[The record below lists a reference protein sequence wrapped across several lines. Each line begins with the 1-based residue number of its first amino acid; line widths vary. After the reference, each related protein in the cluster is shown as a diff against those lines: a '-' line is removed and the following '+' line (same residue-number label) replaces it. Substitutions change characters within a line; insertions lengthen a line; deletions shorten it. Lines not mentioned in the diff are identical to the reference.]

1 LSDDSIDDIKSSA
14 LHLAE
19 PLFHPNQ
26 NGFYVLR
33 TEGQNTYDRLT
44 NFHCKVIKEIIYEGI
59 RNTSVFTIWA
69 GIPVSVDKNEKYTY
83 VAERTLE
90 VKSKDFHKGTWIQE
104 LGGEYIV
111 FPLQKF
117 PATYINMIAQ
127 TWRPEMVI
135 QKICQVIGYK
145 ETNQT
150 LVYVSGNDI
159 VGDTSDIEAMPIQG
173 NHKMAKYGLKQH
185 TTITL
190 QDSLINSLEFLDLA
204 HRKITAPLYCA
215 IWRAP
220 LTYWKPFSGII
231 KLVGRTGSYKS
242 SMAAKALSHFG
253 DFRDNTD
260 LPIKWGATTTAI
272 QIQLSMLRDTLVVI
286 DDYNP
291 EFSKSTRETMGNTLS
306 LILGDSGDGIAK
318 QRANADMT
326 LRESLIVRNLI
337 ISTAEMVPSL
347 PESRLA
353 RMLIVELSN
362 SNTVDRDKL
371 FNYDPTLNTTIMR
384 EYIDWLRTNPPT
396 DIEAI
401 YRKYKDKISGKGELY
416 YERTQ
421 DLYANLMIGL
431 VMFDR
436 FLNQYNLKVD
446 QQLYDEVED
455 ALYEICLDQNPVEK
469 INPADTGY
477 TLLFFEGVRDLIN
490 EGKAHLKPVDERQG
504 SILGNDRKDFIGF
517 YVGDMIYLKYTDAIT
532 LVNQHRFKVGLTEI
546 PARLLASELKN
557 RGIVSSN
564 VYRLSNILTV
574 RACKIPETVI
584 FN

>member
-1 LSDDSIDDIKSSA
+1 MSEDNQQSA

-19 PLFHPNQ
+19 PLFHANQ
-26 NGFYVLR
+26 NGFYVSR
-33 TEGQNTYDRLT
+33 IEGQNTFDRLT
-44 NFHCKVIKEIIYEGI
+44 NFHCRVIKEIIYEGI
-59 RNTSVFTIWA
+59 KNTSVFTIWA
-69 GIPVSVDKNEKYTY
+69 GIPISVGPNERYTY

-90 VKSKDFHKGTWIQE
+90 VKSKDFHKGNWIQE

-111 FPLQKF
+111 FPLQKY

-127 TWRPEMVI
+127 TWRRDIVI
-135 QKICQVIGYK
+135 QKVCQVIGFK
-145 ETNQT
+145 QPSDNS

-159 VGDTSDIEAMPIQG
+159 VGDTSEIEAMPIHG
-173 NHKMAKYGLKQH
+173 NHKMAKYGLKQ
-185 TTITL
+185 TSTITL
-190 QDSLINSLEFLDLA
+190 EDSLGNSLAFLDLA

-220 LTYWKPFSGII
+220 LTFWKSFSGLI

-272 QIQLSMLRDTLVVI
+272 QIQLSMLRDILVVL

-318 QRANADMT
+318 QRANSDMT
-326 LRESLIVRNLI
+326 LKDSMIVRNLI
-337 ISTAEMVPSL
+337 VSTAEMVPSL

-362 SNTVDRDKL
+362 SNFVNKELL
-371 FNYDPTLNTTIMR
+371 FKYDTTLNTRIMR
-384 EYIDWLRTNPPT
+384 EYITWLINNPPT
-396 DIEAI
+396 DLEDI
-401 YRKYKDKISGKGELY
+401 YRKYKDKVAAKEELY

-436 FLNQYNLKVD
+436 FLAQFNLKVD
-446 QQLYDEVED
+446 QQLYDEVEES
-455 ALYEICLDQNPVEK
+455 LYAICLDQNPIEEK
-469 INPADTGY
+469 EDINDKGY
-477 TLLFFEGVRDLIN
+477 LSTFFEGVRDLIN
-490 EGKAHLKPVDERQG
+490 EGKAHLKPVDERLG
-504 SILGNDRKDFIGF
+504 STLGNERKDFIGF
-517 YVGDMIYLKYTDAIT
+517 YHTDMVYLKFLDAIT
-532 LVNQHRFKVGLTEI
+532 LINYYRLKVGQPEI
-546 PARLLASELKN
+546 PSRIVAAELKN
-557 RGIVSSN
+557 IGVKSSA
-564 VYRLSNILTV
+564 VYRLSNTLTI

-584 FN
+584 FK